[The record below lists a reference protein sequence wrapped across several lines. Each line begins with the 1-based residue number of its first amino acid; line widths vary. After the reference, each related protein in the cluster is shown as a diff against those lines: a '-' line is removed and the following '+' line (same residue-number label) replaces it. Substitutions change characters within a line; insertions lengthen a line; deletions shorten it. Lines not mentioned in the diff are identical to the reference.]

1 MNRNSNKLRDAVVLA
16 LIASAAGTGSAVAQE
31 ATGTTNLDRISVTGS
46 RIRQVD
52 VETAQPVLTISR
64 ADIQNQG
71 FSSVGDILQNI
82 SAAGSPNFSRASPLT
97 SNQEA
102 GGQYIDLRNLGA
114 QRTLVLVNGKRLG
127 ISPDGYQD
135 ISIIPTSMV
144 ERIDVLKDGASSIY
158 GSDAMAG
165 VINII
170 TRKNFDG
177 LEANVYKG
185 QYSQGDGEKET
196 YDFVMGFSGDRGSLT
211 VGAEYHKEEGVWA
224 KDRPFTADTYPE
236 WDPASSLTPVGQYG
250 NYNRFANQFNRNA
263 AGALVLN
270 AQGNPVRR
278 SAGWSVANQGSD
290 AIGANDF
297 HPQTAADQS
306 RSSDQMHLLTPLE
319 RRSLFVSG
327 NYDITDNVRFTTDL
341 SYTKRQSQRQIA
353 GYPLQSSAFGV
364 PMAGAVYQTNPDGSR
379 TLVSNGSYFNPNGN
393 RDLYQADVAS
403 FVDADGNPLYSQ
415 TNDVDFRRRG
425 WEVPRT
431 TDSTLT
437 TWRFAAALEGSFEIG
452 DRFFNWDVGALYNEN
467 DSLLINNGNFYIPA
481 VAAAVGPSFLNSSGQ
496 VVCGTPG
503 NEIAG
508 CVPWN
513 PYAGYGAGSDQYS
526 LGDPNVQNYLF
537 REEHATGKTTTHNYF
552 ANLSGTIVPL
562 PAGDLGFAVGYEY
575 RKESGAF
582 NPDAIAQSG
591 DSTNLA
597 SGPTKGSY
605 ALDEFY
611 LELNIPILADLAF
624 AKELTLDV
632 ATRYS
637 DFTSFG
643 DTTNNKFGLKWRP
656 IDDLLVRATYA
667 EGFRAPTIG
676 DLYGGTSQTF
686 PTNFVDPCDSVYG
699 DVRGSARCVQDVG
712 QGYRQLSQGFVP
724 TTGRA
729 AQSPVPF
736 NSGSNPNLTPETSES
751 KTVGFVYSPSYVTGL
766 SVGVDWWSIRIDN
779 TIVSDSPN
787 LIMEDCYVRL
797 IESRCSMF
805 SRDPNNGNIVGT
817 LNYGNRNAGYT
828 ETEGFDFDISY
839 SRDTDF
845 GRFSAKSSTTYVGK
859 YEEKSTDDVDAV
871 PSQNNGFGAFFRVRS
886 NLGLGW
892 SMNDLSVNWNVR
904 YFSGTKESC
913 RFATRCTLPTYS
925 APDTLGVISPQ
936 TELGAVTFH
945 DVQVSYATPWN
956 ATVAVGANNV
966 FNKVGPMMTSQP
978 SSNFSYYG
986 GYDIGRFLYMKY
998 SQKF

>member
-224 KDRPFTADTYPE
+224 KDRPFTADTYPD
-236 WDPASSLTPVGQYG
+236 WDPAASLTTVGQWG
-250 NYNRFANQFNRNA
+250 NWRVGNAGNWQAPNRGGTALGPGQFHS
-263 AGALVLN
+263 
-270 AQGNPVRR
+270 QT
-278 SAGWSVANQGSD
+278 SAD
-290 AIGANDF
+290 
-297 HPQTAADQS
+297 TS

-341 SYTKRQSQRQIA
+341 SYTKRESQRQIA
-353 GYPLQSSAFGV
+353 GYPLQSTAFGV
-364 PMAGAVYQTNPDGSR
+364 PMSAD
-379 TLVSNGSYFNPNGN
+379 SYFNPTGGV
-393 RDLYQADVAS
+393 ADV
-403 FVDADGNPLYSQ
+403 NW
-415 TNDVDFRRRG
+415 RRRG

-452 DRFFNWDVGALYNEN
+452 DRFFSWDVGSLYNEN

-481 VAAAVGPSFLNSSGQ
+481 VADAVGPSFQNAAGQ
-496 VVCGTPG
+496 IVCGTPG

-513 PYAGYGAGSDQYS
+513 PFAGFGTGAVANS
-526 LGDPNVQNYLF
+526 LDDPNVRNYLF
-537 REEHATGKTTTHNYF
+537 REEHATGKTSTHNYF

-624 AKELTLDV
+624 AKELTLDL

-712 QGYRQLSQGFVP
+712 QGYRQLQQGFVP

-779 TIVSDSPN
+779 TIVTDSPN

-805 SRDPNNGNIVGT
+805 TRDPANGNIVGT

-859 YEEKSTDDVDAV
+859 YEEKSTDDADAV
-871 PSQNNGFGAFFRVRS
+871 PSQNNGFGAYFRVRS

-892 SMNDLSVNWNVR
+892 SMNDLSVNWNLR
-904 YFSGTKESC
+904 YYSGTKESC
-913 RFATRCTLPTYS
+913 RFTTRCTLPNYS

>member
-82 SAAGSPNFSRASPLT
+82 SAAGSPNFSRSSPLT

-224 KDRPFTADTYPE
+224 KDRPFTADTYPD

-278 SAGWSVANQGSD
+278 SAAWSVANQGSD

-393 RDLYQADVAS
+393 RDFYQADVAS
-403 FVDADGNPLYSQ
+403 YVDANGDPLFLQ

-481 VAAAVGPSFLNSSGQ
+481 VAAAVGPSFLNAAGQ

-513 PYAGYGAGSDQYS
+513 PYAGYGAGSEQYS

-537 REEHATGKTTTHNYF
+537 REEHATGKTSTHNYF

-562 PAGDLGFAVGYEY
+562 PAGDLGFAIGYEY

-624 AKELTLDV
+624 AKELTLDL

-845 GRFSAKSSTTYVGK
+845 GRFSAKSATTYVGK
-859 YEEKSTDDVDAV
+859 YEEKSTDDADAV
-871 PSQNNGFGAFFRVRS
+871 PAQNNGFGAFFRVRS

-892 SMNDLSVNWNVR
+892 SMNDLSVNWNLR
-904 YFSGTKESC
+904 YYSGTKENC
-913 RFATRCTLPTYS
+913 RFATRCTLPNYS
-925 APDTLGVISPQ
+925 APDTLGVISPK

>member
-1 MNRNSNKLRDAVVLA
+1 MNFRSNKLRDAVIVA
-16 LIASAAGTGSAVAQE
+16 LVAGATTATAQAQAQE
-31 ATGTTNLDRISVTGS
+31 GATNLDRIEVTGS

-52 VETAQPVLTISR
+52 VETAQPVLTLSR
-64 ADIQNQG
+64 QDIQNQG

-82 SAAGSPNFSRASPLT
+82 SAAGSPAFSRASPLT

-127 ISPDGYQD
+127 ITPDGYQD

-170 TRKNFDG
+170 TRKNFEG
-177 LEANVYKG
+177 AEANFYKG
-185 QYSQGDGEKET
+185 QYGQGDGDKET
-196 YDFVMGFSGDRGSLT
+196 YDFVVGFSGDRGSLT
-211 VGAEYHKEEGVWA
+211 AGAEYHKEEGVWA

-236 WDPASSLTPVGQYG
+236 WDPAASLTTVGQWGNWRPVGAASSAAWQAP
-250 NYNRFANQFNRNA
+250 NR
-263 AGALVLN
+263 GGTALGPG
-270 AQGNPVRR
+270 Q
-278 SAGWSVANQGSD
+278 
-290 AIGANDF
+290 F
-297 HPQTAADQS
+297 HPQTMADTS

-327 NYDITDNVRFTTDL
+327 NYDITDDVRFVTDL
-341 SYTKRQSQRQIA
+341 SYTKRESQRQIA
-353 GYPLQSSAFGV
+353 GYPLQSTAFGV
-364 PMAGAVYQTNPDGSR
+364 PMSAD
-379 TLVSNGSYFNPNGN
+379 SYFNPTGGVS
-393 RDLYQADVAS
+393 DV
-403 FVDADGNPLYSQ
+403 NW
-415 TNDVDFRRRG
+415 RRRG

-437 TWRFAAALEGSFEIG
+437 TWRFTAALEGAFEIG
-452 DRFFNWDVGALYNEN
+452 DRYFNWDAGYLFNEN
-467 DSLLINNGNFYIPA
+467 DSLLVNNGNFYVPA
-481 VAAAVGPSFLNSSGQ
+481 VAAAVGPSFQNAAGQ
-496 VVCGTPG
+496 IVCGAPG
-503 NEIAG
+503 AEIAG

-513 PYAGYGAGSDQYS
+513 PFAGFGTGAVANS
-526 LGDPNVQNYLF
+526 LDDEAVRNYLF
-537 REEHATGKTTTHNYF
+537 REEHATGTTSTHNYF
-552 ANLSGTIVPL
+552 ANLAGTIVPL

-575 RKESGAF
+575 RKEKGSF
-582 NPDAIAQSG
+582 VPDAIAQSG

-597 SGPTKGSY
+597 SGPTGGEY

-611 LELNIPILADLAF
+611 LELNVPILADVAF
-624 AKELTLDV
+624 AKELTLDL

-656 IDDLLVRATYA
+656 IDDLLVRGTYA

-676 DLYGGTSQTF
+676 DLYGGVSQTF

-699 DVRGSARCVQDVG
+699 DVRGSARCLQDVG
-712 QGYRQLSQGFVP
+712 AGYRQLQQGFVP

-736 NSGSNPNLTPETSES
+736 NAGSNPNLTPETSES
-751 KTVGFVYSPSYVTGL
+751 KTIGLVYSPSYVSGL
-766 SVGVDWWSIRIDN
+766 TVGLDWWSIRIDN
-779 TIVSDSPN
+779 TIVTDSPN

-805 SRDPNNGNIVGT
+805 QRDPANGNIVGT

-828 ETEGFDFDISY
+828 ETEGFDFDVSY
-839 SRDTDF
+839 ARDTDW
-845 GRFSAKSSTTYVGK
+845 GRFSAKSATTYVGK
-859 YEEKSTDDVDAV
+859 YEEKSTDDADAV
-871 PSQNNGFGAFFRVRS
+871 PSQNNGFGAYFRVRS
-886 NLGLGW
+886 NLSLGW
-892 SMNDLSVNWNVR
+892 SLQDFSVNWNVR

-913 RFATRCTLPTYS
+913 RFATRCTLPNFS
-925 APDTLGVISPQ
+925 APDTLGVIVPQ

-945 DVQVSYATPWN
+945 DVQVSYNTPWN
-956 ATVAVGANNV
+956 STIAIGANNV

-998 SQKF
+998 NQKF

>member
-224 KDRPFTADTYPE
+224 KDRPFTADTYPD
-236 WDPASSLTPVGQYG
+236 WDPAASLTTVGQWG
-250 NYNRFANQFNRNA
+250 NWRVGNAGNWQAPNRGGTALGPGQFHS
-263 AGALVLN
+263 
-270 AQGNPVRR
+270 QT
-278 SAGWSVANQGSD
+278 SAD
-290 AIGANDF
+290 
-297 HPQTAADQS
+297 TS

-341 SYTKRQSQRQIA
+341 SYTKRESQRQIA
-353 GYPLQSSAFGV
+353 GYPLQSTAFGV
-364 PMAGAVYQTNPDGSR
+364 PMSAD
-379 TLVSNGSYFNPNGN
+379 SYFNPTGGV
-393 RDLYQADVAS
+393 ADV
-403 FVDADGNPLYSQ
+403 NW
-415 TNDVDFRRRG
+415 RRRG

-452 DRFFNWDVGALYNEN
+452 DRFFSWDVGSLYNEN

-481 VAAAVGPSFLNSSGQ
+481 VADAVGPSFQNAAGQ
-496 VVCGTPG
+496 IVCGTPG

-513 PYAGYGAGSDQYS
+513 PFAGFGTGAVANS
-526 LGDPNVQNYLF
+526 LGDPNVRNYLF
-537 REEHATGKTTTHNYF
+537 REEHATGKTSTHNYF

-624 AKELTLDV
+624 AKELTLDL

-712 QGYRQLSQGFVP
+712 QGYRQLQQGFVP

-779 TIVSDSPN
+779 TIVTDSPN

-805 SRDPNNGNIVGT
+805 TRDPANGNIVGT

-859 YEEKSTDDVDAV
+859 YEEKSTDDADAV
-871 PSQNNGFGAFFRVRS
+871 PSQNNGFGAYFRVRS

-892 SMNDLSVNWNVR
+892 SMNDLSVNWNLR
-904 YFSGTKESC
+904 YYSGTKESC
-913 RFATRCTLPTYS
+913 RFTTRCTLPNYS